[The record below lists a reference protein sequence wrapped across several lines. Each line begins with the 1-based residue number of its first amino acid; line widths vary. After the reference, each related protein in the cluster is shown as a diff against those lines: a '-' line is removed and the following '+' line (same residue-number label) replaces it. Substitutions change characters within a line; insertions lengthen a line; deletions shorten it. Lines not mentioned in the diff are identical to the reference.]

1 MPTKDQF
8 TELAIALSWG
18 PIESKNPYMISFKRE
33 DERLNYYFTTGTV
46 TVQSPAGIPRTQKDI
61 TIEKLEPFLA

>member
-1 MPTKDQF
+1 MPSKEQL

-18 PIESKNPYMISFKRE
+18 PIESKNPYMISFKRN

-46 TVQSPAGIPRTQKDI
+46 TVQSPDGIPRTQKDI
-61 TIEKLEPFLA
+61 TLDILEQFIA